1 MADTYFLRTEHVRE
15 NLIRFIRAC
24 PLGNT
29 KITVS
34 EPTRRSA
41 EQNAKMWAMLGEVA
55 RQVQWH
61 GQWLSDADWKDMA
74 TAAIKRQ
81 RGGRRRGRDAATTRD
96 WLAESI
102 TLKRGLIGAKP
113 RAFCMWVFDLLGAAP
128 GDTLDDIFPGTG
140 AVGVAWEEFVG
151 ARPPRELVLESQGL
165 QKTIEREGT

>member
-15 NLIRFIRAC
+15 NLLRFIRAC

-29 KITVS
+29 KITIS
-34 EPTRRSA
+34 EPSRRSA

-81 RGGRRRGRDAATTRD
+81 RVVPGIDGGFVVLGSRTSQMNVRDMQEVIDFIEAFGAQHNVVFRD
-96 WLAESI
+96 
-102 TLKRGLIGAKP
+102 P
-113 RAFCMWVFDLLGAAP
+113 RAETPVPSNSAGETPGAS
-128 GDTLDDIFPGTG
+128 
-140 AVGVAWEEFVG
+140 VS
-151 ARPPRELVLESQGL
+151 R
-165 QKTIEREGT
+165 